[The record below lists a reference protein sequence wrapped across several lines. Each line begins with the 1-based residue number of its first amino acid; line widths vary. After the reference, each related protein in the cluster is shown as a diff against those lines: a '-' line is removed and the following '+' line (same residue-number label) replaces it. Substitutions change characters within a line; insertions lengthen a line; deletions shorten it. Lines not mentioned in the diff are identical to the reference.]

1 MAITW
6 GVAEAWTFLRRVR
19 VAARVAFALS
29 ASVAWHYV
37 LIPLVDASHRIARMT
52 APGAAG
58 QAGQAGGQ
66 AGQGGRAGCELDS
79 VHVLNEDPFEI
90 GGYHRDITLEFRPE
104 SWEDDA
110 RDLTDWDAFR
120 VEVRYVLGGQKYRMV
135 LRPGDACVFPPYGD
149 DDDDAPA
156 GTGTG
161 RGVSPPRGVLAAA
174 LVGENRETD
183 VTSRV
188 RKYQG
193 PRGDFHA
200 GLGLKTRVKDMF
212 PFDDHDDNARRYHT
226 LRVIDA
232 AARVAHFDYAAAV
245 DM

>member
-52 APGAAG
+52 APASPG
-58 QAGQAGGQ
+58 QGGQ
-66 AGQGGRAGCELDS
+66 AGRAGRAGAGCELDS
-79 VHVLNEDPFEI
+79 VHVLNEDPDEI

-135 LRPGDACVFPPYGD
+135 LRPGDACVFPPYGGD
-149 DDDDAPA
+149 DGAPA
-156 GTGTG
+156 EAG
-161 RGVSPPRGVLAAA
+161 RGMSPPRGVLAAA

-245 DM
+245 DL